1 MQPTPEQLQQLP
13 LFANITQAH
22 LAELLAAF
30 ESISAKTDEVLF
42 EADEVPKRFLILV
55 EGEVALSEDGQER
68 YVLRPPAPV
77 GELGAI
83 TGLPRNMTATAKAP
97 SKLLSISVDGLMAFC
112 ESHGDVA
119 FPVHHNLLRIVA
131 DKVGRDQQRVT
142 EMRNNLIVTQK
153 AMKRMREAL
162 LEAEDTPLTKQL
174 FEEIDALIEQN
185 KKGRYLV
192 EPPRALKTS
201 VRLDG
206 GTLATVLAM
215 SKERL
220 HFAGGAETP
229 KRGAHWSGV
238 LVTADREIPLSGT
251 VASSDDERVVIDL
264 DLLIDDYA
272 AQLDD
277 QLTRLQM
284 LDVVV

>member
-13 LFANITQAH
+13 LFDNITEAH
-22 LAELLAAF
+22 LAQLVAAF
-30 ESISAKTDEVLF
+30 EPISAQAGEVLF
-42 EADEVPKRFLILV
+42 ESDEVPERFLILV
-55 EGEVALSEDGQER
+55 DGEVTLSEDGQVR
-68 YVLRPPAPV
+68 YVLRPLAPV

-83 TGLPRNMTATAKAP
+83 TGLPRNMTATASVA
-97 SKLLSISVDGLMAFC
+97 SQLLSISVKGLMDFC

-174 FEEIDALIEQN
+174 FEELDALIEQN

-192 EPPRALKTS
+192 EPPRALKTR
-201 VRLDG
+201 VRLDS
-206 GTLATVLAM
+206 GTETPVLAM

-220 HFAGGAETP
+220 HFAGGVDLP
-229 KRGAHWSGV
+229 KRGVHWSGV
-238 LVTADREIPLSGT
+238 LVSPDREIPLSGT
-251 VASSDDERVVIDL
+251 VASSDAERVVVDL

-277 QLTRLQM
+277 QLTRMQM